1 MADTV
6 PVVAK
11 APGGRTVVVSVL
23 DMDGSTKGLTQGE
36 TKIAGGLP
44 NLSDAL
50 KGVDDFTSGLRKA
63 LSKVA
68 PDKTTVEISIGF
80 AMESGKL
87 TALFLDG
94 KAEGSIKVT
103 LEWAKA

>member
-1 MADTV
+1 LA
-6 PVVAK
+6 
-11 APGGRTVVVSVL
+11 R
-23 DMDGSTKGLTQGE
+23 GE

-50 KGVDDFTSGLRKA
+50 KGVDDFTSGLRTA

-80 AMESGKL
+80 AMKSGQL
-87 TALFLDG
+87 TALFVEG
-94 KAEGSIKVT
+94 KAEGSVKVT
-103 LEWAKA
+103 LEWDKA

>member
-1 MADTV
+1 V

-11 APGGRTVVVSVL
+11 TPDGQTVVVSVL
-23 DMDGSTKGLTQGE
+23 DIDGSAAGLADGE
-36 TKIAGGLP
+36 TKVAGGLP
-44 NLSDAL
+44 NLADAL

-63 LSKVA
+63 LAKVA

-87 TALFLDG
+87 TAMFLDG
-94 KAEGSIKVT
+94 KAEGSVKVT
-103 LEWAKA
+103 LEWAKSDKT

>member
-1 MADTV
+1 MV

-11 APGGRTVVVSVL
+11 APGGKTVVVSVL
-23 DMDGSTKGLTQGE
+23 DMDGSTKGLTGGE
-36 TKIAGGLP
+36 TKVAGGLP

-50 KGVDDFTSGLRKA
+50 KGA
-63 LSKVA
+63 
-68 PDKTTVEISIGF
+68 DKTTMEIAIGF

-103 LEWAKA
+103 LEWGKGDKA